1 MDNPAP
7 EVAKKS
13 KPTDYLSTEVKAL
26 NMILTGLRLL
36 AAHRRPVVMKYIN
49 ELFESTGVQIKS

>member
-1 MDNPAP
+1 MADQPQEAQ
-7 EVAKKS
+7 KS
-13 KPTDYLSTEVKAL
+13 KKPTDYLSTEVKAL

-49 ELFESTGVQIKS
+49 ELFESTGVQIKQ